1 MANPVEATATA
12 TSTAIKVQRR
22 TAIPRSP
29 RERPKN
35 GSRKQEFGRVI
46 SRRPGALLGGALPG
60 LSSALAG
67 VLPSAP
73 GALPFGLHGPSG
85 APPYGLRDPPDAL
98 PSEPRGPAVAP
109 RGGPD
114 ALPFAAVPFL
124 GMTCNSPS
132 KSYGVCAARMCL
144 RTQPNSQL
152 SCGLRPL
159 WTGCR
164 TSRDVGLQTRIPVA
178 VSDNGTSDPK
188 DGHIRERPAR
198 LEQRRGSLQSEVWQ
212 RYSRLR
218 PGWREACSWSGRSCV
233 RTTHVPRR
241 GDGRLMV
248 GTGT

>member
-1 MANPVEATATA
+1 GMPIAASAESALWTRSHAVMANPVEATATA

-85 APPYGLRDPPDAL
+85 APPVGPRGPSGAPPYGLRDPPDAL

-109 RGGPD
+109 RGGLH
-114 ALPFAAVPFL
+114 ALPLAAVPLL
-124 GMTCNSPS
+124 GMTCEAPS
-132 KSYGVCAARMCL
+132 
-144 RTQPNSQL
+144 
-152 SCGLRPL
+152 
-159 WTGCR
+159 
-164 TSRDVGLQTRIPVA
+164 
-178 VSDNGTSDPK
+178 
-188 DGHIRERPAR
+188 
-198 LEQRRGSLQSEVWQ
+198 
-212 RYSRLR
+212 
-218 PGWREACSWSGRSCV
+218 
-233 RTTHVPRR
+233 
-241 GDGRLMV
+241 
-248 GTGT
+248 